1 MGYAADA
8 EVQDIRAKVKDGEAL
23 VDDGLLSR
31 WPIATKSLSGCYT
44 KLMETITIHDPDYDL
59 ETIILKDPTYDP
71 DYGLKLKPEV
81 EQELI
86 KSLKEIKEG
95 KKGIPIEEVIRQLG
109 L

>member
-1 MGYAADA
+1 
-8 EVQDIRAKVKDGEAL
+8 
-23 VDDGLLSR
+23 
-31 WPIATKSLSGCYT
+31 
-44 KLMETITIHDPDYDL
+44 METITIHDPKHDPDYDL
-59 ETIILKDPTYDP
+59 ETIILQDPTYDP

-86 KSLKEIKEG
+86 ESLKEIKEG